1 MKKTVKRILCGAMA
15 LTMVSSIVL
24 ERVLHIHSDGVA
36 SANSLLATEASF
48 TNVTG
53 QFDTSKMVQENF
65 NDTVKKTEDTTVQH
79 KTRTVMVTL
88 SAKPLIERANG
99 EPVGEYMQSWD
110 GNRAVAEIGAEQ
122 TAFLKALSQ
131 AGIRYELVRT
141 YNTVLNGVAI
151 IVNTQHL
158 DTIRAMSKV
167 CSAFAT
173 GAYSVPETVETV
185 SAGGG
190 VIANET
196 SVYNTGIYD
205 SSAYAEQYG
214 EEPKGF
220 RGLCMAL

>member
-36 SANSLLATEASF
+36 SANSGLATEASF

-65 NDTVKKTEDTTVQH
+65 NDTVKKTEDTTIQH

-122 TAFLKALSQ
+122 TAFLKSLSQ

-141 YNTVLNGVAI
+141 YNTVLNGV
-151 IVNTQHL
+151 
-158 DTIRAMSKV
+158 
-167 CSAFAT
+167 
-173 GAYSVPETVETV
+173 GAKELRTEC
-185 SAGGG
+185 
-190 VIANET
+190 
-196 SVYNTGIYD
+196 VYPVAR
-205 SSAYAEQYG
+205 SSAETRTERFFFTGDERRA
-214 EEPKGF
+214 KGDVLTW
-220 RGLCMAL
+220 RMELYVDGKLVDSKQSYLWE